1 MGRIME
7 LTKNQPPRT
16 FQVGA
21 DQQIQMTD
29 CARIELKPNEQVTFV
44 TESGNE
50 YDVARTDFGYYAT
63 PSLNGRLREHGFR
76 AVLTKNS
83 HGRFYVMLVEQGK
96 EDAFDRYLSTQDMEV
111 VCRLDDDE
119 VLAQL
124 EQAISGRN
132 MRV

>member
-1 MGRIME
+1 ME

-21 DQQIQMTD
+21 DQRIQMTD

-44 TESGNE
+44 TESGRE
-50 YDVARTDFGYYAT
+50 YDVARTEFGYYAT
-63 PSLNGRLREHGFR
+63 PSLNGRLRVHGLH
-76 AVLTKNS
+76 AVLTKNRL
-83 HGRFYVMLVEQGK
+83 GRFYIMLVERDK

-119 VLAQL
+119 ALAQL
-124 EQAISGRN
+124 ERATRGHA
-132 MRV
+132 

>member
-44 TESGNE
+44 TESGSE
-50 YDVARTDFGYYAT
+50 YDVARTEFGYYAT
-63 PSLNGRLREHGFR
+63 PSLNGRLREHGLH
-76 AVLTKNS
+76 AVLTKNRR
-83 HGRFYVMLVEQGK
+83 GRFYVMLVEQGK
-96 EDAFDRYLSTQDMEV
+96 EDAFDRYLSTQDMEA

-124 EQAISGRN
+124 ERTLSR
-132 MRV
+132 RKD

>member
-1 MGRIME
+1 ME

-21 DQQIQMTD
+21 DQQTQMTD

-44 TESGNE
+44 TESGSE
-50 YDVARTDFGYYAT
+50 YDVARTEFGYYAT

-76 AVLTKNS
+76 AVLAKNRR
-83 HGRFYVMLVEQGK
+83 GRFYVILVEQDK
-96 EDAFDRYLSTQDMEV
+96 DDAFGRYLSTQGMEV

-124 EQAISGRN
+124 ERAMSR
-132 MRV
+132 R